1 MNLINKLSLCFSL
14 SISILFSTTIHA
26 QRAIILFDSDWKFI
40 KEDIKGAEKP
50 NFNDAAWKTISV
62 PHDWSIEYPIS
73 RSAAS
78 GRGGGFV
85 ETGVGW
91 YRRSF
96 ILTESYVKRRLFIE
110 FDGVMMNSDVW
121 INGVHLGKR
130 PYGYSSFQYE
140 LTGHLN
146 FGKDK
151 KNTIAVRADNSLQPA
166 SRWYTGSG
174 IYRHVRLVV
183 TNPVHI
189 DHWGTFI
196 TTPVIKDSKATVH
209 AQTTMINQSAV
220 KNEVT
225 LETTIFSPEGQPVKV
240 SKSTQAIS
248 AGESI
253 EVKQDIVVDN
263 PQLWNLDKTNL
274 YKAVSRV
281 SVGNTLI
288 DSYITTFGIRTIHFE
303 ASTGFWLNGINLK
316 IKGVCLHQ
324 DGGAV
329 GTAVPLRVMER
340 RLELLKTV
348 GVNAIRTS
356 HNPVAPEFLDLCD
369 KMGFLVM
376 DETFDTWNAKK
387 SSADNGYNLYF
398 NDWWERD
405 THDQVVRD
413 RNHPSIILYSVGNE
427 IHDNLNDESGF
438 KKYTMQQDLIHSL
451 DPTRNVTM
459 ALFRPALSH
468 VYENGLADKMDVV
481 GQNYRENELAAA
493 HESKPTRKVIGTENG
508 HTMSAWLS
516 LRDKPYVSGQF
527 LWTGFDY
534 LGEADWPAV
543 VNGQGLFDRT
553 GGPRNI
559 AFQRQS
565 WWNDKPMVYAMRADQ
580 NAGVG
585 GWVSDWTPTDIDTY
599 DDARIQVYSNCEEV
613 ELFLNGKSHGV
624 KTLPADHASPYTW
637 QLTFEKGTLKAVAK
651 NNGQIVATQ
660 ELKTAGVPAKIIL
673 KADKIKLANNWDDV
687 SYVTATITDENDVPC
702 LAADNQLTFQVSGA
716 GVLAATDNSDLTST
730 ESFLSPKRFVYKG
743 TCIGIVKATAAGG
756 KIIIKVSAQG
766 LKESSIVIETIE
778 PDKHDYLGR
787 IVVF

>member
-1 MNLINKLSLCFSL
+1 MNLLNKWSFCFLVSVSLL
-14 SISILFSTTIHA
+14 LTTEIQA
-26 QRAIILFDSDWKFI
+26 QRAINLFDADWKFM
-40 KEDIKGAEKP
+40 KEDTKGAEKT
-50 NFNDAAWKTISV
+50 NFNDAAWRTVNV
-62 PHDWSIEYPIS
+62 PHDWSVEYPIS

-91 YRRSF
+91 YRKDF
-96 ILTESYVKRRLFIE
+96 VLQQTDATRRVFIE
-110 FDGVMMNSDVW
+110 FDGVMMNSEVW
-121 INGVHLGKR
+121 INGVNLGKR
-130 PYGYSSFQYE
+130 PYGYISFQYE
-140 LTGHLN
+140 LTGHLI
-146 FGKDK
+146 FGKGK
-151 KNTIAVRADNSLQPA
+151 KNVIAVRADNSLQPA

-174 IYRHVRLVV
+174 IYRHVRLVI
-183 TNPVHI
+183 TDPVHV

-196 TTPVIKDSKATVH
+196 STPVVTETKATVH
-209 AQTTMINQSAV
+209 AQTTLINQSAV

-225 LETTIFSPEGQPVKV
+225 LETTLFSPEGQKLQTT
-240 SKSTQAIS
+240 KSTQ
-248 AGESI
+248 SI
-253 EVKQDIVVDN
+253 AASGSVVVQQDIIVDH
-263 PQLWNLDKTNL
+263 PQLWNPDKTNL
-274 YKAVSRV
+274 YKAMSRV
-281 SVGNTLI
+281 SVGNKML
-288 DSYITTFGIRTIHFE
+288 DEYSTTFGIRTIHFE
-303 ASTGFWLNGINLK
+303 AATGFWLNGKNVK

-329 GTAVPLRVMER
+329 GTAVPLRIMEK

-387 SSADNGYNLYF
+387 SSADYGYNLYF

-405 THDQVVRD
+405 TRDQVVRD
-413 RNHPSIILYSVGNE
+413 RNHPSVIMYSVGNE
-427 IHDNLNDESGF
+427 IHDNLNDETGF
-438 KKYTMQQDLIHSL
+438 KKYTMQQDLVHSL
-451 DPTRNVTM
+451 DSTRSVTM

-481 GQNYRENELAAA
+481 GQNYRENELVAA
-493 HESKPTRKVIGTENG
+493 HESKPNRKVIGTENG
-508 HTMSAWLS
+508 HTLSAWLS
-516 LRDKPYVSGQF
+516 LRDHPFISGQF

-553 GGPRNI
+553 GGSRNSTY
-559 AFQRQS
+559 QRQS
-565 WWNDKPMVYAMRADQ
+565 WWTSEPMVYTMRAEQ

-624 KTLPADHASPYTW
+624 KTRPADQASPFTW
-637 QLTFEKGTLKAVAK
+637 QLTFEKGTLQAIAK
-651 NNGQIVATQ
+651 NNGQVVATQ
-660 ELKTAGVPAKIIL
+660 ELKTAGMPAKIIL
-673 KADKIKLANNWDDV
+673 KADKTKLANNWDDV
-687 SYVTATITDENDVPC
+687 SYVTATITDENEVPC
-702 LAADNQLTFQVSGA
+702 LVADNQLTFQVSGA

-743 TCIGIVKATAAGG
+743 TCIAIVKAVAAGG
-756 KIIIKVSAQG
+756 KITVKVSAPG
-766 LKESSIVIETIE
+766 LQESSLDIETV
-778 PDKHDYLGR
+778 K
-787 IVVF
+787 